1 MTDIIDLLAGI
12 PPGSAL
18 DEARRKRPEARV
30 HAQASHDLLLLPA
43 EPGGFAVAER
53 WAVAAFVA
61 GLHNQA
67 ETAAYY
73 AQGLANRAPELAAKV
88 ADAAARG
95 QATGPHG
102 AYPAGPLSREDTPAP
117 AFAADAGSLGP
128 RLAAALDHAHM
139 LVFHPRDAS
148 AEHLQRLADAG
159 WRTAEIVTLS
169 QLVAFLSFQIRAV
182 AGFRAMLAA

>member
-1 MTDIIDLLAGI
+1 MTDIIDHLAGI

-18 DEARRKRPEARV
+18 DEARHKRPEARAQ
-30 HAQASHDLLLLPA
+30 AQASHDLLLLPA
-43 EPGGFAVAER
+43 DSGGFALAER

-61 GLHNQA
+61 ALHNQA

-73 AQGLANRAPELAAKV
+73 AQGLAERAPELAAKV

-95 QATGPHG
+95 QASGPHG
-102 AYPAGPLSREDTPAP
+102 AYPAGPLSREDTKAP
-117 AFAADAGSLGP
+117 AFAADAGVLGA
-128 RLAAALDHAHM
+128 RLSAALDHAHM

-159 WRTAEIVTLS
+159 WSTPAMVTLS

>member
-1 MTDIIDLLAGI
+1 MTDVIDLLAGI

-18 DEARRKRPEARV
+18 DAARRQREQARV

-43 EPGGFAVAER
+43 DPGGFALAER

-61 GLHNQA
+61 ALHTQA
-67 ETAAYY
+67 EAASYY
-73 AQGLANRAPELAAKV
+73 ARGLAERAPALSLPV
-88 ADAAARG
+88 AAAAAAG

-117 AFAADAGSLGP
+117 GFAADAGALGV

-148 AEHLQRLADAG
+148 ADHMQRLVDAG
-159 WRTAEIVTLS
+159 WTTPAIVTLS

>member
-1 MTDIIDLLAGI
+1 MTDIIDHLAGI

-18 DEARRKRPEARV
+18 DEARRKRAEARV

-43 EPGGFAVAER
+43 DPGGFELAER

-73 AQGLANRAPELAAKV
+73 AQGLAERAPALAAKV

-95 QATGPHG
+95 QATGPVILGLVG
-102 AYPAGPLSREDTPAP
+102 AMIGFVST
-117 AFAADAGSLGP
+117 
-128 RLAAALDHAHM
+128 
-139 LVFHPRDAS
+139 S
-148 AEHLQRLADAG
+148 A
-159 WRTAEIVTLS
+159 
-169 QLVAFLSFQIRAV
+169 VAVALSFLLN
-182 AGFRAMLAA
+182 M

>member
-1 MTDIIDLLAGI
+1 MTDIIDRLAGI

-18 DEARRKRPEARV
+18 DEARHARAEARV

-43 EPGGFAVAER
+43 APGGFSVAER

-67 ETAAYY
+67 EAASYY
-73 AQGLANRAPELAAKV
+73 AQGLAERAPELSAKV
-88 ADAAARG
+88 AAAASRG

-102 AYPAGPLSREDTPAP
+102 AYPAGPLSKENTPAP
-117 AFAADAGSLGP
+117 GFAADAGSLGP

-139 LVFHPRDAS
+139 LVFHPRDA
-148 AEHLQRLADAG
+148 APDHLQRLADAG
-159 WRTAEIVTLS
+159 WSTPAMVTLS